1 MVFPHIHQGRDDKA
15 LYLWLFRD
23 FLRRKWLI
31 WGSFLVYC
39 FFYGFARAS
48 IGERS
53 GSLDIIPFLMTF
65 GFATEF
71 RLFNPL
77 KTFPISEKILIRLCW
92 FEIAVFPIL
101 MFCIGMTPGYLFY
114 PVRGFI
120 PFIISPGFYLL
131 VIYALSLYILLFLIP
146 FAKHSQFSW
155 IFMTIFLLL
164 ILFSL
169 RHGSGISDYI
179 MFIALV
185 FVLLGAIVA
194 LALSILEPKK
204 YETKKSY
211 PKTTGAWRT
220 YTKRLDDFYSN
231 PVKDMIFR
239 TILITVLYLL
249 IMISWKI
256 KSGDELSLKSIIQAH
271 IIMSGC
277 ILFIMGNFFL
287 NWRTGLR
294 SLAILPISKGR
305 IIFYTIRGILFCS
318 CISFISMI
326 IVNAVS
332 IGWEGNC
339 LRYAFLLA
347 VLLLGG
353 MLMYAVISLRFSSSD
368 SSGLMIFSGLS
379 LFGFL
384 LYFPEISLS
393 SIIIFCSFFL
403 PVVFFIGIMSLK
415 HLIFYTS
422 YPFRN
427 DGAIHSSISYNW
439 GRTLQ

>member
-1 MVFPHIHQGRDDKA
+1 MEFPHIHQGRKNKA

-53 GSLDIIPFLMTF
+53 GSSDIIPFLMTF

-101 MFCIGMTPGYLFY
+101 MFCIGMVPGYLFC

-120 PFIISPGFYLL
+120 PFIISPGLYLL
-131 VIYALSLYILLFLIP
+131 LIYALSLYTLLFLIP
-146 FAKHSQFSW
+146 FAQHSQFSW
-155 IFMTIFLLL
+155 IFMAIFLLL
-164 ILFSL
+164 ILISL
-169 RHGSGISDYI
+169 RHGSGIFDYM
-179 MFIALV
+179 MFIAVV
-185 FVLLGAIVA
+185 FVLLGAMAA
-194 LALSILEPKK
+194 LTLSIKEFHFRRDWTK
-204 YETKKSY
+204 YGIKRSDH
-211 PKTTGAWRT
+211 KTTGAWRT

-231 PVKDMIFR
+231 PVKDIIFR
-239 TILITVLYLL
+239 TFLLNVLYILV
-249 IMISWKI
+249 MISWKI

-277 ILFIMGNFFL
+277 ILYIMGNFFL
-287 NWRTGLR
+287 KWRNGLR
-294 SLAILPISKGR
+294 GLAILPISKGR
-305 IIFYTIRGILFCS
+305 IIFYTIRVILLCSGIC
-318 CISFISMI
+318 FISMI

-332 IGWEGNC
+332 IGWEGNFP
-339 LRYAFLLA
+339 RYAFLLA

-368 SSGLMIFSGLS
+368 SSGLMIFLGLS

-403 PVVFFIGIMSLK
+403 PVVFIFGIMSLK
-415 HLIFYTS
+415 HLLFYSS

-427 DGAIHSSISYNW
+427 DGTIHSSISEI
-439 GRTLQ
+439 